1 MSNTSRLQLSLS
13 AKSLTNLAGILNT
26 SDPFAV
32 ITVRGD
38 SQDNPPVI
46 VGQTEVVYNSLKPQW
61 STVIFLDGY
70 KFGVPHYVEV
80 GVFDFQ
86 ATQVGENEK
95 NLAKQSSEQGRL
107 ITSNE
112 ATRDLIRAGKLPHK
126 VMGTALFELGQIL
139 GAKGNLASKSLQT
152 GGVLFAHVERS
163 RSDGSHGVMK
173 FQLRG
178 IDITNTR
185 SLGRK
190 SNPFFTLY
198 RKVDSPMGA
207 TWSSV
212 FRSNVI
218 KSNLNPKWEAAKL
231 NLEAIC
237 NGDMN
242 RAMKVV
248 VRDYRR
254 RGRHLDIGEFE
265 TTMQRFVDAKNE
277 GGDVDE
283 DAGFTL
289 HRNDKKTGNVL
300 IIQAGVSPSVRETSD
315 GELVPLSRQQSVK
328 SKPEFIDY
336 LTGGCQISLAVA
348 IDFTA
353 SNGDP
358 REEGTPHYFYP
369 PDSEQWN
376 DYQKA
381 IFAVGSILE
390 KYDSDGL
397 VPTWGFG
404 AKYGPKVRHCFQCGD
419 EVEAKGVN
427 GIMDAYRGVFSTQL
441 IMSYPTDFTEVIRT
455 AASYA
460 QHEQEVAEEENDLS
474 YTILLI
480 LTAGNIEN
488 VQETKQQLIEASD
501 TPLSI
506 VIVGI
511 GDNDFASMEFLDE
524 HQPEVEGGRDITKF
538 VRFNDYKSYN
548 LLTEAVLDEIP
559 NQLVEYFYDRD
570 ILPGI
575 AEDIDKETV
584 AVMPADDDERT
595 VTFLG

>member
-86 ATQVGENEK
+86 AKQVGENEK

-112 ATRDLIRAGKLPHK
+112 STRDLLRAGKLPHK
-126 VMGTALFELGQIL
+126 VMGTALFAIGQIL
-139 GAKGNLASKSLQT
+139 GAKSNLASKSLQT

-460 QHEQEVAEEENDLS
+460 QHEQEVAEEENYLS
-474 YTILLI
+474 YPILLI

-488 VQETKQQLIEASD
+488 VRETKQQLIEASD

>member
-86 ATQVGENEK
+86 AKQVGENEK

-112 ATRDLIRAGKLPHK
+112 STRDLLRAGKLPHK

-524 HQPEVEGGRDITKF
+524 HQPEVEGGRDITQF